1 MVRQIAII
9 TSFAVPAKPQLAN
22 EFGFPYRKAKV
33 SRMNVQTH
41 EARQRYAPYLA
52 AHPRCRLMPPPPG
65 RPLMA
70 GAPPVVWRSV
80 GSTDMSYVS
89 VNLPPP
95 SLATWNQRLPT
106 DQAVGQQPVILQQ
119 LGCQGC
125 PKIQRGLRYAPIE
138 GNLDGHRHGAHD
150 PGLSAK
156 MWQGSAQAPNL
167 VPQQQLAVDQAQSGS
182 LAHGLPYQP
191 FPLPVPRASPEQLLL
206 EIRQGLPGYA
216 LNRLVAI
223 EATQRVLSKHL
234 SEMAAI
240 DERMGGLF
248 ADRAEMQKQQMSH

>member
-1 MVRQIAII
+1 
-9 TSFAVPAKPQLAN
+9 
-22 EFGFPYRKAKV
+22 
-33 SRMNVQTH
+33 
-41 EARQRYAPYLA
+41 
-52 AHPRCRLMPPPPG
+52 MPPPPG

-138 GNLDGHRHGAHD
+138 GNLDGHRHG
-150 PGLSAK
+150 G
-156 MWQGSAQAPNL
+156 
-167 VPQQQLAVDQAQSGS
+167 
-182 LAHGLPYQP
+182 
-191 FPLPVPRASPEQLLL
+191 
-206 EIRQGLPGYA
+206 
-216 LNRLVAI
+216 
-223 EATQRVLSKHL
+223 T
-234 SEMAAI
+234 
-240 DERMGGLF
+240 
-248 ADRAEMQKQQMSH
+248 